1 MIEPSPIAP
10 VPNDEAAPIVRI
22 ALVEDLADMR
32 DSWTRLIEGIPNFKC
47 VCAFASGEEA
57 LRRLPEEKV
66 DVVLMDIRLPRM
78 SGIVCTA
85 KLKPLLPD
93 TQILILTVSADS
105 DTVFRALE
113 AGADGYLLKRCTP
126 EELQAAVLDVLK
138 GGVPMT
144 SEIARRVIAS
154 FRQRSVKSAVTT
166 RLTPRE
172 EEILTLLAKGF
183 VSKEIAA
190 QLGVSYETVR
200 DHLKHIY
207 DKLHVHSRGEAV
219 ARFQKDLETGKGAV
233 APAAAIEPDNKSH
246 EAEI

>member
-1 MIEPSPIAP
+1 MQKP
-10 VPNDEAAPIVRI
+10 VRI
-22 ALVEDLADMR
+22 ALVEDLADVR
-32 DSWTRLIEGIPNFKC
+32 DSWTRLIEGIPNFQC
-47 VCAFASGEEA
+47 VCTYASGEEA

-85 KLKPLLPD
+85 RLKPLIPN

-154 FRQRSVKSAVTT
+154 FRQRPAKSAAATK
-166 RLTPRE
+166 LTPRE
-172 EEILTLLAKGF
+172 EEILTLLSKGF

-219 ARFQKDLETGKGAV
+219 ARYKETFGAG
-233 APAAAIEPDNKSH
+233 E
-246 EAEI
+246 E

>member
-1 MIEPSPIAP
+1 MNKTSL
-10 VPNDEAAPIVRI
+10 VPTNPAACAGRIVRI
-22 ALVEDLADMR
+22 ALVEDLADVR
-32 DSWTRLIEGIPNFKC
+32 DSWTRLIDGIPNFKC
-47 VCAFASGEEA
+47 VSTFASGEEA
-57 LRRLPEEKV
+57 LRRLPEDQV

-78 SGIVCTA
+78 SGIACTA
-85 KLKPLLPD
+85 RLKPLIPH

-113 AGADGYLLKRCTP
+113 AGADGYLLKRCSP

-154 FRQRSVKSAVTT
+154 FRRTQAKSEAATK
-166 RLTPRE
+166 LTPRE
-172 EEILTLLAKGF
+172 EEILTLLSRGF
-183 VSKEIAA
+183 VSKEIAVK
-190 QLGVSYETVR
+190 LGVTYETVR

-219 ARFQKDLETGKGAV
+219 ARFKET
-233 APAAAIEPDNKSH
+233 H
-246 EAEI
+246 ESGEN

>member
-1 MIEPSPIAP
+1 MSKPPPPAP
-10 VPNDEAAPIVRI
+10 AKTIRI
-22 ALVEDLADMR
+22 ALVEDLADVR
-32 DSWTRLIEGIPNFKC
+32 DSWTRLIDGIPNFKC
-47 VCAFASGEEA
+47 VCSCASGEDA
-57 LRRLPEEKV
+57 LRRLPEERV
-66 DVVLMDIRLPRM
+66 DLVLMDIRLPRM
-78 SGIVCTA
+78 SGIACTTR
-85 KLKPLLPD
+85 LKPLIPD

-113 AGADGYLLKRCTP
+113 AGADGYLLKRCSP

-154 FRQRSVKSAVTT
+154 FRRQPAKTDTVTK
-166 RLTPRE
+166 LTPRE
-172 EEILTLLAKGF
+172 EEILNLLSRGF

-207 DKLHVHSRGEAV
+207 EKLHVHSRGEAV
-219 ARFQKDLETGKGAV
+219 ARFQETQDTG
-233 APAAAIEPDNKSH
+233 E
-246 EAEI
+246 E

>member
-1 MIEPSPIAP
+1 MTKP
-10 VPNDEAAPIVRI
+10 AAEKTIRI
-22 ALVEDLADMR
+22 ALVEDLPDVR
-32 DSWTRLIEGIPNFKC
+32 DSWVRLIGGIPNFKC
-47 VCAFASGEEA
+47 VCTFASGEEA

-78 SGIVCTA
+78 SGIACTA
-85 KLKPLLPD
+85 RLKPLVPQ

-105 DTVFRALE
+105 DTIFRALE
-113 AGADGYLLKRCTP
+113 AGADGYLLKRCSP

-138 GGVPMT
+138 GGVPMS

-154 FRQRSVKSAVTT
+154 FRRPAAKPGAGQK
-166 RLTPRE
+166 LTPRE

-190 QLGVSYETVR
+190 KLGVSYETVR

-207 DKLHVHSRGEAV
+207 EKLHVHSRMEAV
-219 ARFQKDLETGKGAV
+219 ARFKEAQGSD
-233 APAAAIEPDNKSH
+233 AA
-246 EAEI
+246 